1 MKLSICFV
9 SPEFFPIA
17 GGTGAYVHYLSR
29 ELAKLGNEVHV
40 LAQWSEGKE
49 PFETVDRVNIHYLK
63 CPKTPIIRSW
73 RFASSTFNKLEE
85 LKKGLKFDVIHAN
98 LPLVPDF
105 AIPQKA
111 GETLVTT
118 SHSTWPGEAAAIR
131 REKFEKLNTNER
143 FMLRFNRMLKS
154 FEKGLMERAAAL
166 IAVSLYTK
174 KELTDFYKMP
184 EEKINVIYN
193 GVDVEKFKPLPNK
206 GEIRQKLGLRE
217 DSRIILCVGRLYH
230 RKGLSTLLRAVP
242 KVASTFDDVKFI
254 VAGKGLKGEEKEL
267 SNLATSLKVK
277 DFVTFTGYF
286 PDEALPNLYAASDIF
301 VLPALYEN
309 FPFAILES
317 QASGLP
323 VISTRVGGIPEYVTE
338 GKNGLLI
345 DPGDHEQLASAM
357 ITLLSD
363 TDLAAK
369 LGEAGRK
376 LVEEKFAWPLITG
389 QVIETYR
396 KVLEKPDNEPKIL

>member
-29 ELAKLGNEVHV
+29 ELAKLGNDVHV
-40 LAQWSEGKE
+40 VAQWNEGKKT
-49 PFETVDRVNIHYLK
+49 FENVDKVNIHYLK

-85 LKKGLKFDVIHAN
+85 LRKELKFDVIHAN

-105 AIPQKA
+105 AIPQNS

-154 FEKGLMERAAAL
+154 FEKGLMERASAL

-174 KELTDFYKMP
+174 KELMDFYEMP
-184 EEKINVIYN
+184 EEKIHVIYN
-193 GVDVEKFKPLPNK
+193 GVDVQKFRPQLDKV
-206 GEIRQKLGLRE
+206 EVRHKLSLKE
-217 DSRIILCVGRLYH
+217 DARIILCVGRLYH
-230 RKGLSTLLRAVP
+230 RKGLSTLLRSIP
-242 KVASTFDDVKFI
+242 KIVSNFNDVKFI
-254 VAGKGLKGEEKEL
+254 LAGKGLGGEEKEL
-267 SNLATSLKVK
+267 LDLAKSLKVK

-286 PDEALPNLYAASDIF
+286 PDDALPNLYAASDIF

-309 FPFAILES
+309 FPFAILEA

-323 VISTRVGGIPEYVTE
+323 VISTRVGGIPEYVIE
-338 GKNGLLI
+338 GKNGLLT
-345 DPGDHEQLASAM
+345 DPGKHEQLADVV
-357 ITLLSD
+357 ITLLRD
-363 TDLAAK
+363 TELATK
-369 LGEAGRK
+369 LGESGRK
-376 LVEEKFAWPLITG
+376 QVEEKFSWPLITA

-396 KVLEKPDNEPKIL
+396 KALERHE

>member
-1 MKLSICFV
+1 VKLSICFV

-40 LAQWSEGKE
+40 LAQWSEGRK
-49 PFETVDRVNIHYLK
+49 PFETVENVNIHYLK
-63 CPKTPIIRSW
+63 CPKTPVIKSW

-85 LKKGLKFDVIHAN
+85 LKKDIKFDIIHAN

-105 AIPQKA
+105 AIPQNV
-111 GETLVTT
+111 GEALVTT

-131 REKFEKLNTNER
+131 REKFENLNTNER
-143 FMLRFNRMLKS
+143 FMLRFNRMLRS

-174 KELTDFYKMP
+174 KELMDFYKMP
-184 EEKINVIYN
+184 EERIRVIYN
-193 GVDVEKFKPLPNK
+193 GVDVEKFRPQPNK
-206 GEIRQKLGLRE
+206 DEIRQKLGFRE
-217 DSRIILCVGRLYH
+217 DSRLILCVGRLYH

-242 KVASTFDDVKFI
+242 KVVSTFDDVRFV
-254 VAGKGLKGEEKEL
+254 VAGRGLGGEEKEL
-267 SNLATSLKVK
+267 LSLAARLKVK
-277 DFVTFTGYF
+277 DLITFTGYF
-286 PDEALPNLYAASDIF
+286 PDEELPNLYAASDVF

-309 FPFAILES
+309 FPFVILES

-323 VISTRVGGIPEYVTE
+323 VISTRVGGIPEYIIE
-338 GKNGLLI
+338 GENGLLI
-345 DPGDHEQLASAM
+345 DPGKPEQLADAM

-363 TDLAAK
+363 TNLIVK
-369 LGEAGRK
+369 LGKAGRK
-376 LVEEKFAWPLITG
+376 RVEEKFAWPQIID

-396 KVLEKPDNEPKIL
+396 NVLEKQ